1 MRACGPLNA
10 RRVEPTERDQIMD
23 GLHRVVRAA
32 LLAAA
37 GAVLVMAAEQ
47 LREKHRAVSATVS
60 DIEDQVAALDP
71 VTRAAVLTRLG
82 LDSAKAVHERIGE

>member
-1 MRACGPLNA
+1 
-10 RRVEPTERDQIMD
+10 MD